1 MLPNPKSSNFPSA
14 LRSARKEAGFTL
26 TQLAE
31 EAGISGVMPGRYER
45 GESQPTMG
53 TWQELNKAL
62 FEVDDEEV
70 EAEAKKQDIDE
81 SLSESTLEQILEELK
96 SRGFRTVTL
105 SYS

>member
-1 MLPNPKSSNFPSA
+1 MLPNPKSSNFRSA
-14 LRSARKEAGFTL
+14 LRNARKDAGLTL
-26 TQLAE
+26 TELAE
-31 EAGISGVMPGRYER
+31 AAGISKVMPGRYER
-45 GESQPTMG
+45 GESQPTMY

-70 EAEAKKQDIDE
+70 EAEAKKQDVGE

-96 SRGFRTVTL
+96 SRGFGTVTL

>member
-1 MLPNPKSSNFPSA
+1 MLPNPKSSNFRSA
-14 LRSARKEAGFTL
+14 LRNARKDAGLTL
-26 TQLAE
+26 TELADA
-31 EAGISGVMPGRYER
+31 AGISNVIPGRYER

-70 EAEAKKQDIDE
+70 EAEAKKQEIGE
-81 SLSESTLEQILEELK
+81 SLSDSSIEQILEELK
-96 SRGFRTVTL
+96 SRGFSTVNL